1 MFGRKLPE
9 AAFHSQIS
17 TDTKSV
23 IKFTRILF
31 VIKKLMMNRERKQV
45 RLEAQMEDAPN
56 AFRTDGVH
64 ATGYAI
70 DGFPA

>member
-1 MFGRKLPE
+1 
-9 AAFHSQIS
+9 
-17 TDTKSV
+17 
-23 IKFTRILF
+23 
-31 VIKKLMMNRERKQV
+31 MNRERKQV

-70 DGFPA
+70 DGFPAWQSP